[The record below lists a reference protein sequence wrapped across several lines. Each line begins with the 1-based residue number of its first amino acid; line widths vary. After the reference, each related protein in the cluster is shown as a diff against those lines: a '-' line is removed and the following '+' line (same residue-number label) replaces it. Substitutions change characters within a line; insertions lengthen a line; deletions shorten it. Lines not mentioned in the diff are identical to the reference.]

1 MFRAVATASRSAYT
15 FYKPELQ
22 VCTIIYTRKITAAPG
37 RRYLSDSTKPG
48 QSATSRSSG
57 APPPPP
63 ADGADSTGQPPKPP
77 SLADVLAN
85 TPAQDN
91 TLLAPVHVPE
101 DPNGILKSNHPAT
114 DILMKSGLVVQREL
128 EALNIIAGIEQ
139 SNKYVILG
147 PQGEHVGHILEHQ
160 GGIGKA
166 VTRQMA
172 KTHRAFTA
180 NIFDRYGR
188 EVLRLHRPFSWI
200 NSTARVHDAIAR
212 DMVLPPPDSS
222 TSAGLSMV
230 NHEQQ
235 WQLSSLPIEA
245 MPVIGEAHSQWAPL
259 RRKYNLF
266 LSHEQARETDLAMES
281 HSAKT
286 EHAFRQFAAI
296 DEPFLSWDF
305 SLRGK
310 DKELI
315 GSVNRAFRGF
325 GRELFTDTGSYA
337 LRMDSAAME
346 EGTVTNEKNL
356 QLGQSDSGSMEV
368 VSLREQ
374 QQGMTL
380 DQRAVMLATAITL
393 DIDYFSRHSSSGGGF
408 MPLWFWGGSGAAE
421 AGGAGTA
428 AGAGVGEAGVA
439 VGTAGRAA
447 SGTAL
452 GEAGAVEGAI
462 GGAGTVAGYEAWSR
476 GSQSQST
483 SPSTG
488 SENAESPSQS
498 SGFQEPGTP
507 GSPSPSDD
515 PWTSDSPNQ
524 SGDSWGAG
532 DADPWKDGAGSGS
545 GSGGDGEGGGGLL
558 SELWNSFFG
567 D

>member
-1 MFRAVATASRSAYT
+1 M
-15 FYKPELQ
+15 
-22 VCTIIYTRKITAAPG
+22 
-37 RRYLSDSTKPG
+37 
-48 QSATSRSSG
+48 
-57 APPPPP
+57 
-63 ADGADSTGQPPKPP
+63 
-77 SLADVLAN
+77 ADVLAN

-128 EALNIIAGIEQ
+128 EAMNLIAGIEQ
-139 SNKYVILG
+139 ANKYVILG

-172 KTHRAFTA
+172 RTHRAFSA
-180 NIFDRYGR
+180 NIFDRQGR

-212 DMVLPPPDSS
+212 DMGLPPPHSS
-222 TSAGLSMV
+222 TPASASV
-230 NHEQQ
+230 ISHEQQ
-235 WQLSSLPIEA
+235 WQLSSLPIED

-266 LSHEQARETDLAMES
+266 LSHERARDKDMMVGN
-281 HSAKT
+281 HSDKP
-286 EHAFRQFAAI
+286 EYSFRQFAAI

-310 DKELI
+310 DNELI

-325 GRELFTDTGSYA
+325 GREIFTDTGSYA
-337 LRMDSAAME
+337 LRMDSAALE
-346 EGTVTNEKNL
+346 EGTAAKHENL
-356 QLGQSDSGSMEV
+356 QLGQGDRGSLEV
-368 VSLREQ
+368 VSSKDG

-393 DIDYFSRHSSSGGGF
+393 DIDYFSRHSSSGSGF

-421 AGGAGTA
+421 AGGAGAA

-439 VGTAGRAA
+439 VGTAGRAVGGA
-447 SGTAL
+447 AL
-452 GEAGAVEGAI
+452 GEAGAVEGAVA
-462 GGAGTVAGYEAWSR
+462 GAGTVAGYEAWSR
-476 GSQSQST
+476 GSQS
-483 SPSTG
+483 PSTG
-488 SENAESPSQS
+488 PESPSQGS
-498 SGFQEPGTP
+498 DVQEP
-507 GSPSPSDD
+507 GSPSSSDD
-515 PWTSDSPNQ
+515 GWGSDSPSQ
-524 SGDSWGAG
+524 SDDSWGSG
-532 DADPWKDGAGSGS
+532 DADPWKDGAESGS
-545 GSGGDGEGGGGLL
+545 GSGGEGEGGGGLL
-558 SELWNSFFG
+558 SELWNTFFG